1 MTIFYP
7 SLPALYILIA
17 YFSAENMQL
26 DFKGWEIDR
35 QKTLPITRIPA
46 CLTPLKGH
54 HPGLPVQV
62 YHGNRERNASSQSSR
77 TRSPSVVYKLYTTE
91 SKNKKGRNPISQ
103 LTGGFVTA
111 PFVFIGAGD
120 RT

>member
-1 MTIFYP
+1 MALFYP

-26 DFKGWEIDR
+26 DFKGRAIDH
-35 QKTLPITRIPA
+35 LDSGL
-46 CLTPLKGH
+46 LTPLKGH